1 MKIHLCFFL
10 LFSILFTSTG
20 FSQKASYRI
29 INRNKTTN
37 ISEYKDALD
46 NANFNRIRYKSKRRQ
61 ITFLNGPTIELLSAQ
76 ELISKGVLIDLSE
89 AINDGNYIDD
99 SNTWKL
105 APNGHIIHTIS
116 MNNKINYKK

>member
-10 LFSILFTSTG
+10 LVSILFTSTG
-20 FSQKASYRI
+20 FSQKDSYLI
-29 INRNKTTN
+29 INKNKTTN

-89 AINDGNYIDD
+89 ATNDGKYIDD

>member
-10 LFSILFTSTG
+10 LLSILFSSTG
-20 FSQKASYRI
+20 FSQKDSYLI
-29 INRNKTTN
+29 INKNKTTN

-89 AINDGNYIDD
+89 ATNDGKYIDD

-105 APNGHIIHTIS
+105 APNGHIFHTIS

>member
-10 LFSILFTSTG
+10 LLSILFSSTG
-20 FSQKASYRI
+20 FSQKDSYLI
-29 INRNKTTN
+29 INKNKTTN

-89 AINDGNYIDD
+89 ATNDGKYIDD